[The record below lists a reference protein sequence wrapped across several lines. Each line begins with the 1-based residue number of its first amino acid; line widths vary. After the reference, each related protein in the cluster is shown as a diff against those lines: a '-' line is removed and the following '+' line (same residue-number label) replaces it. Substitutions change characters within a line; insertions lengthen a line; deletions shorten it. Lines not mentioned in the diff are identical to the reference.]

1 MDSWSGHKCVYRL
14 VLATVLKYLTPSP
27 SCQQCKGRMRPILP
41 SACSMSDNFACR
53 NEMVSHY
60 GVNIAPQLRG

>member
-14 VLATVLKYLTPSP
+14 VLATVLKCLTPSP
-27 SCQQCKGRMRPILP
+27 SCSNAEEGGGLYSLPHVVCQTILHG
-41 SACSMSDNFACR
+41 R
-53 NEMVSHY
+53 NEMVSQY